1 MKNLLFL
8 IALIFISCG
17 ARKVEKS
24 VVKESLTTEQSDNSI
39 LIKTEDLNLKKSEST
54 KVDYKN
60 ETVTKE
66 TVYEPI
72 DPTKSATVI
81 NGDGTRTDL
90 NNSKKTTRET
100 TQKNNIKT
108 DQSKNT
114 VQDAKIVTSDK
125 KDVKQKTNTKKVAEV
140 VQIDRKQFNLWNSL
154 WILLLVPIYFIWKN
168 RSVILDKIKSFWWV

>member
-8 IALIFISCG
+8 IALIFIGCG

-24 VVKESLTTEQSDNSI
+24 VVKDSFTTEQSDNSI
-39 LIKTEDLNLKKSEST
+39 LAKTEDLNVKKSEST
-54 KVDYKN
+54 KVDDKN
-60 ETVTKE
+60 EIITKE
-66 TVYEPI
+66 TIYEPI
-72 DPTKSATVI
+72 DPTKTATVI

-100 TQKNNIKT
+100 NQKNNTKT

-125 KDVKQKTNTKKVAEV
+125 KDIKQKTNTKKVAEV
-140 VQIDRKQFNLWNSL
+140 VQIDQKQFNIWNSI
-154 WILLLVPIYFIWKN
+154 WILLLIPIYFIWKN
-168 RSVILDKIKSFWWV
+168 RSVILEKIKSFLWV